1 MRRIFEPNPVGTFVS
16 LVGSE
21 MEICQIIEEHL
32 REAEA
37 NIRLE
42 GGVLS
47 DEDRNLLR
55 DMLRGQISEEDAIA
69 TLKSKHGKR

>member
-1 MRRIFEPNPVGTFVS
+1 MRRSFEQYPVDTFVS

-21 MEICQIIEEHL
+21 MEICQIIEERL

-42 GGVLS
+42 GGVIS

>member
-1 MRRIFEPNPVGTFVS
+1 
-16 LVGSE
+16 
-21 MEICQIIEEHL
+21 MEICQIIEERL

-42 GGVLS
+42 GGVIC

-55 DMLRGQISEEDAIA
+55 DMLRGQISEKDAIA
-69 TLKSKHGKR
+69 ALRIKHSKR